1 MHMFMEKPIRRQIL
15 ALLFILTAMLRAIPY
30 AYADHDPDE
39 MNRGVI
45 HADEIQTMFDRYL
58 EENGLSPDLISVG
71 YVYTE
76 TGESWYHNEDRWYYS
91 ASLYKVPL
99 MMLYAEKE
107 AAGELTQDSEILGM
121 PLSYIEEEVLTYSN
135 NDIAYS
141 MRLNLAEPANCRDL
155 FCAYTD
161 LPDDY
166 FSWEYRAYSCFS
178 ARFMTE
184 VMDTLYSEPERF
196 PGIAERLKE
205 AQPGHYFRL
214 KLEDCGYEIAQKYGN
229 YHDEDGNDWN
239 HTAGIMYTPN
249 PVVLTVLTQYGGIS
263 EIIIS
268 DLAELFFDYTLK
280 ADAELSVLRQEFAKT
295 EEPVPE
301 EDEIPAAMQVSSE
314 HENELP
320 LEDADPDSEQDA
332 GISEQVSDQLG
343 SEHHR
348 GILLWGLS
356 AAVFAMILWGVI
368 RYTARRTKR
377 HTK

>member
-15 ALLFILTAMLRAIPY
+15 ALLFILTAMLRAVPY
-30 AYADHDPDE
+30 GYADHDPDE

-99 MMLYAEKE
+99 RMLYAEKE
-107 AAGELTQDSEILGM
+107 AA
-121 PLSYIEEEVLTYSN
+121 
-135 NDIAYS
+135 
-141 MRLNLAEPANCRDL
+141 
-155 FCAYTD
+155 
-161 LPDDY
+161 Y

-184 VMDTLYSEPERF
+184 VMNTLYSEPERF

-239 HTAGIMYTPN
+239 HTAGILYTPN

-268 DLAELFFDYTLK
+268 DMAELFFDYTLK

-320 LEDADPDSEQDA
+320 LEDADPDPEQDA

>member
-107 AAGELTQDSEILGM
+107 AAGELTLDSEILGM

-141 MRLNLAEPANCRDL
+141 MMLNLAEPANCRDL
-155 FCAYTD
+155 FCAFTD

-184 VMDTLYSEPERF
+184 VMNTLYSEPERF

-214 KLEDCGYEIAQKYGN
+214 KLEDCGYEIA
-229 YHDEDGNDWN
+229 
-239 HTAGIMYTPN
+239 
-249 PVVLTVLTQYGGIS
+249 S
-263 EIIIS
+263 
-268 DLAELFFDYTLK
+268 
-280 ADAELSVLRQEFAKT
+280 R
-295 EEPVPE
+295 
-301 EDEIPAAMQVSSE
+301 
-314 HENELP
+314 
-320 LEDADPDSEQDA
+320 
-332 GISEQVSDQLG
+332 
-343 SEHHR
+343 
-348 GILLWGLS
+348 
-356 AAVFAMILWGVI
+356 
-368 RYTARRTKR
+368 
-377 HTK
+377 